1 MKKIFFK
8 ILRTHTTTS
17 ASMSRSTD
25 VFALKNGKDARKDNT
40 FTADSNV
47 IWQEQT
53 SSRVL
58 VFHSKEQVSLDMK
71 WPWDDQRLIFP
82 LLFHFVKGGGALSIS
97 QFLGAP
103 TLWWIRRRSNKDTR
117 IWVNSTWHRVDE
129 QPNLQQGK
137 LQLNFFIIFYCNIF
151 TFYYKRMELTLVTK
165 LASTHENHGR
175 WVDNFNYFKFKS
187 CKK

>member
-129 QPNLQQGK
+129 QPNLQQGE
-137 LQLNFFIIFYCNIF
+137 LQINFF
-151 TFYYKRMELTLVTK
+151 
-165 LASTHENHGR
+165 H
-175 WVDNFNYFKFKS
+175 NF
-187 CKK
+187 